1 MIKFHPNEEH
11 LFHYVTGD
19 LSPALL
25 MMVGTHVDMCPRCQE
40 QVRDIE
46 AMVATKLFGQTQVP
60 QDFSAANDS
69 FDNDAMLQQIMAQ
82 TPTHK
87 ASDSAHNALVDELV
101 LEGKRFKL
109 PATLARSH
117 HRIGEWHKLIGHMWR
132 APVQIG
138 GDDVLTFIYM
148 DKGTKVPEHTHKG
161 REATLVVNG
170 VFNDETAEYRD
181 GDFVFLDGSVKHT
194 PETRDEDCLTLAAL
208 DAPMHFTSG
217 LSRLLN
223 PFSSLFFK

>member
-19 LSPALL
+19 LSPAML
-25 MMVGTHVDMCPRCQE
+25 MMVGTHVDMCPHCQA
-40 QVRDIE
+40 QVRDME
-46 AMVATKLFGQTQVP
+46 NTVANKLFGQEQAP
-60 QDFSAANDS
+60 KELFAANDS
-69 FDNDAMLQQIMAQ
+69 FNGDAMLQQIMSQ
-82 TPTHK
+82 TPARDESRITGLL
-87 ASDSAHNALVDELV
+87 ADELV

-109 PATLARSH
+109 PATLARSQ
-117 HRIGEWHKLIGHMWR
+117 HRIGEWHKLIGQMWR

-138 GDDVLTFIYM
+138 GEDVLTFIYM
-148 DKGTKVPEHTHKG
+148 DKGTRVPEHTHKG

-208 DAPMHFTSG
+208 DAPMQFTSG

>member
-19 LSPALL
+19 LSPAML
-25 MMVGTHVDMCPRCQE
+25 MMVGTHVDMCSQCQRNV
-40 QVRDIE
+40 QHIE
-46 AMVATKLFGQTQVP
+46 EDLAQKVFGERQLP
-60 QDFSAANDS
+60 AEFAAANDS
-69 FDNDAMLQQIMAQ
+69 SADDAMLATIMAQ
-82 TPTHK
+82 TPQQTSVVMEK
-87 ASDSAHNALVDELV
+87 SPSELI
-101 LEGKRFKL
+101 LEGKRFQL
-109 PATLARSH
+109 PGTLARNH
-117 HRIGEWHKLIGHMWR
+117 HRIGHWHKLIGQMWR
-132 APVQIG
+132 APVQIAG
-138 GDDVLTFIYM
+138 EDVLTFIYM
-148 DKGTKVPEHTHKG
+148 AENTRVPEHTHKG
-161 REATLVVNG
+161 NEATLVVNG
-170 VFNDETAEYRD
+170 VFNDETSEYRD

>member
-19 LSPALL
+19 LSPAML
-25 MMVGTHVDMCPRCQE
+25 MMVGTHVDMCPHCQE
-40 QVRDIE
+40 QVRDME
-46 AMVATKLFGQTQVP
+46 DMVAQKLFGQAP
-60 QDFSAANDS
+60 MGHELAAANDD
-69 FDNDAMLQQIMAQ
+69 FNGDAMLQKIMSQSPSHEAPQ
-82 TPTHK
+82 M
-87 ASDSAHNALVDELV
+87 AGLMADELV

-109 PATLARSH
+109 PATLARSQ
-117 HRIGEWHKLIGHMWR
+117 HRIGEWHKLIGQMWR

-138 GDDVLTFIYM
+138 GEDVLTFIYM

-161 REATLVVNG
+161 QEATLVVNG
-170 VFNDETAEYRD
+170 VFNDENSEYRD
-181 GDFVFLDGSVKHT
+181 GDFVFVDGSVKHT

-208 DAPMHFTSG
+208 DAPMQFTSG

>member
-19 LSPALL
+19 LSPEML
-25 MMVGTHVDMCPRCQE
+25 MMVGTHVDMCPHCQT
-40 QVRDIE
+40 QVRDME
-46 AMVATKLFGQTQVP
+46 ELVANKLFGQAQAP
-60 QDFSAANDS
+60 QELVAANDN
-69 FDNDAMLQQIMAQ
+69 FNGDAMLQQIMSQ
-82 TPTHK
+82 SPVREPQPERP
-87 ASDSAHNALVDELV
+87 LVADELI

-109 PATLARSH
+109 PATLVRNQ
-117 HRIGEWHKLIGHMWR
+117 HRIGEWHKLIGQMWR

-138 GDDVLTFIYM
+138 GEDVLTFIYM
-148 DKGTKVPEHTHKG
+148 DQNTRVPEHTHKG

-170 VFNDETAEYRD
+170 VFNDESAEYRD

-194 PETRDEDCLTLAAL
+194 PETRGEDCLTLAAL
-208 DAPMHFTSG
+208 DAPMQFTSG

>member
-19 LSPALL
+19 LSPEML
-25 MMVGTHVDMCPRCQE
+25 MMVGTHVDMCPHCQT
-40 QVRDIE
+40 QVRDME
-46 AMVATKLFGQTQVP
+46 ELVASKLFGQAQAP
-60 QDFSAANDS
+60 QELVAANDN
-69 FDNDAMLQQIMAQ
+69 FNGDAMLQQIMSQ
-82 TPTHK
+82 SPVREPQPEST
-87 ASDSAHNALVDELV
+87 LVADELI

-109 PATLARSH
+109 PATLVRNQ
-117 HRIGEWHKLIGHMWR
+117 HRIGEWHKLIGQMWR

-138 GDDVLTFIYM
+138 GEDVLTFIYM
-148 DKGTKVPEHTHKG
+148 DQNTRVPEHTHKG

-170 VFNDETAEYRD
+170 VFNDESAEYRD

-208 DAPMHFTSG
+208 DAPMQFTSG

>member
-19 LSPALL
+19 LSPAML
-25 MMVGTHVDMCPRCQE
+25 MMVGTHVDMCPHCQA
-40 QVRDIE
+40 QVRDME
-46 AMVATKLFGQTQVP
+46 ELVASKLFGQAQAP
-60 QDFSAANDS
+60 QEFAAANDD
-69 FDNDAMLQQIMAQ
+69 FNGDEMLQQIMSQA
-82 TPTHK
+82 PTREPQA
-87 ASDSAHNALVDELV
+87 ASALLADELV

-109 PATLARSH
+109 PATLTRSH
-117 HRIGEWHKLIGHMWR
+117 HRIGEWQKLIGQMWR

-138 GDDVLTFIYM
+138 GEDVLTFIYM

-161 REATLVVNG
+161 SEATLVVNG
-170 VFNDETAEYRD
+170 VFNDENSEYRD
-181 GDFVFLDGSVKHT
+181 GDFVFLDGTVKHT

-208 DAPMHFTSG
+208 DAPMQFTSG

>member
-19 LSPALL
+19 LNPAML
-25 MMVGTHVDMCPRCQE
+25 MMVGTHVDMCPHCQE
-40 QVRDIE
+40 QVQEMEDML
-46 AMVATKLFGQTQVP
+46 ANKVFGQSHIP
-60 QDFSAANDS
+60 HEFAAANDD
-69 FDNDAMLQQIMAQ
+69 FNGDAMLQQIMAQ
-82 TPTHK
+82 SP
-87 ASDSAHNALVDELV
+87 APSDSIRVAPMSNELI
-101 LEGKRFKL
+101 LEGKRFTL
-109 PATLARSH
+109 PATLARSQ
-117 HRIGEWHKLIGHMWR
+117 HRIGEWHKLIGQMWR
-132 APVQIG
+132 APISVG

-148 DKGTKVPEHTHKG
+148 DKGVRVPEHTHKG

-170 VFNDETAEYRD
+170 VFNDESAEYKD

-208 DAPMHFTSG
+208 DAPMQFTSG

>member
-1 MIKFHPNEEH
+1 MIKFHPSEEH

-19 LSPALL
+19 LSPAML
-25 MMVGTHVDMCPRCQE
+25 MMVGTHVDMCSQCQE
-40 QVRDIE
+40 QVRE
-46 AMVATKLFGQTQVP
+46 MEQLLANKMFGQEEVP
-60 QDFSAANDS
+60 EEFALSDAS
-69 FDNDAMLQQIMAQ
+69 FDGDEMLARIMAQ
-82 TPTHK
+82 APDRHE
-87 ASDSAHNALVDELV
+87 APRLQQAANELI
-101 LEGKRFKL
+101 LEGKRFQL
-109 PATLARSH
+109 PGTLARNQ
-117 HRIGEWHKLIGHMWR
+117 HRIGAWHKVVGKMWR
-132 APVQIG
+132 ASVDVG

-148 DKGTKVPEHTHKG
+148 DKNTRVPEHTHKG
-161 REATLVVNG
+161 REATMVING

-181 GDFVFLDGSVKHT
+181 GDFVFLDSTVKHT